1 MPSEGPEEFQWYY
14 KLGGRALGPV
24 EWREIEELLEDAF
37 DPEELLVA
45 RAGDDT
51 WCAAKDVIDG
61 AEEEEA
67 EDTDEAAAEVEEEA
81 PPEPLTPVHGLKPWL
96 SQAWDVFADNPKEY
110 LLGSFITVCLG
121 GLVMISLPALHA
133 GFYAMALRRFQGEA
147 QEPAGVLEGFR
158 YFSRALGLYA
168 LLLLIALPIG
178 FVLLVG
184 AAGVIIALPDDAE
197 FYVVLPTV
205 TLLLWL
211 LVPLAV
217 ALPGAAGFFAVP
229 LMIDR
234 DLGVIEALQQSWAV
248 TQQRYLSYV
257 GMTIIFFLV
266 SLIGWMIC
274 WVGLVLTLP
283 MLPLAQVCVYRH
295 YFREA

>member
-1 MPSEGPEEFQWYY
+1 MPPEAPEESRWYY

-24 EWREIEELLEDAF
+24 EWHEIEELLEDAF

-45 RAGDDT
+45 RVGDDT
-51 WCAAKDVIDG
+51 WCSAKDVIGG

-67 EDTDEAAAEVEEEA
+67 ESADEAVAEVEEEG
-81 PPEPLTPVHGLKPWL
+81 PPEPLSPVHGLKPWL
-96 SQAWDVFADNPKEY
+96 SQAWDIFADNPKEY
-110 LLGSFITVCLG
+110 LLGSLITVCLG
-121 GLVMISLPALHA
+121 GLVMIPLPALHA
-133 GFYAMALRRFQGEA
+133 GLYAMALRRFEGEA
-147 QEPAGVLEGFR
+147 QQPIGVLGGFR

-168 LLLLIALPIG
+168 LLLLIALPMG
-178 FVLLVG
+178 FVLLLA

-211 LVPLAV
+211 AVPLAI

-234 DLGVIEALQQSWAV
+234 DLGVMASLHQSWAV
-248 TQQRYLSYV
+248 TQRRYLSYV
-257 GMTIIFFLV
+257 GMTIVFFLV
-266 SLIGWMIC
+266 SMVGWMIC

-295 YFREA
+295 YFRKA